1 MDEAKKESMKKVITT
16 FHNEGRA
23 TGEAAANLV
32 RKSTAGLGEQVR
44 RAGVAF
50 KEGSTT
56 NKLTIVGGISTG
68 MTFALTGMRTLRNA
82 LKKDENGKRDYASAA
97 LGTAELVGGG
107 FVAALFWERLQMA
120 GGIAG
125 DTPAA
130 KNGQSR

>member
-125 DTPAA
+125 DKGAA
-130 KNGQSR
+130 QSR

>member
-1 MDEAKKESMKKVITT
+1 MDEAKKESMKKVVTT
-16 FHNEGRA
+16 FHNEGKA
-23 TGEAAANLV
+23 TGEAAANLL

-68 MTFALTGMRTLRNA
+68 MTFALTGLRTLRNG
-82 LKKDENGKRDYASAA
+82 LKKDESGKRDYASAA

-125 DTPAA
+125 DKGA
-130 KNGQSR
+130 GQSR

>member
-32 RKSTAGLGEQVR
+32 RKSTAGLDEQVR

-120 GGIAG
+120 GGIVG
-125 DTPAA
+125 DKGA
-130 KNGQSR
+130 GQSR